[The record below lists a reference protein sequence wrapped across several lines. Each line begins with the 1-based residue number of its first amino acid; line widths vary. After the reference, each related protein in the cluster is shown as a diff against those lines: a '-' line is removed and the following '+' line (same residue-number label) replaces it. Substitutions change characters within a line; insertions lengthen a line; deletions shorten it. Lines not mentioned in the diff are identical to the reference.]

1 MLPDLWTLHE
11 KFFNYIKALAKMIL
25 GLTTRFVQ
33 TCPIFEPAQC
43 ETSCIVNYRL
53 GDKVSLCP
61 PCAPLQTISMFMIVL
76 VTAGV
81 YRKVTWN
88 TWSKSR
94 VLWLLNRFFFVCVEH
109 DESLT
114 TDMMDGWDGREIITK
129 GKTAQQALTWH
140 LTWHLYCIYRLQTNN

>member
-94 VLWLLNRFFFVCVEH
+94 VLWLLNRFFFRVCRAWWEFNH
-109 DESLT
+109 RH
-114 TDMMDGWDGREIITK
+114 DGWLRWKRDYYKRENGST
-129 GKTAQQALTWH
+129 GFDVAFDVAFV
-140 LTWHLYCIYRLQTNN
+140 LYL